1 MLIAYLDE
9 FGHQGPYISHSHP
22 KFKTHPAFGY
32 AGYVLPA
39 ENVRKFGGYFE
50 HIKENLLQWEIQQ
63 AEAHPRRWEKKGAA
77 LLTTSNNHKYGGEIR
92 PALNRIYRRLGEL
105 NGEIF
110 FYGQQKPIGPLSV
123 TKESSQDRENHCLIQ
138 SINRL
143 GTYAAQAGKRLLVI
157 MDATD
162 TDNRERAVAT
172 LGKTIYDRSNKDN
185 RSIIE
190 VPLQA
195 DSRLYGTLQLAD
207 WTCALI
213 GRLADYHF
221 AEDSEFSW
229 AVDLGRSIFTKAQ
242 PTSRSVI
249 WSNSPAKD
257 SRCFPNHLIQAERFR
272 EIEARN
278 EQRYK

>member
-1 MLIAYLDE
+1 
-9 FGHQGPYISHSHP
+9 
-22 KFKTHPAFGY
+22 
-32 AGYVLPA
+32 
-39 ENVRKFGGYFE
+39 
-50 HIKENLLQWEIQQ
+50 
-63 AEAHPRRWEKKGAA
+63 
-77 LLTTSNNHKYGGEIR
+77 
-92 PALNRIYRRLGEL
+92 
-105 NGEIF
+105 
-110 FYGQQKPIGPLSV
+110 
-123 TKESSQDRENHCLIQ
+123 
-138 SINRL
+138 
-143 GTYAAQAGKRLLVI
+143 

-257 SRCFPNHLIQAERFR
+257 SRCFPKHLIQAERFR

-278 EQRYK
+278 EQRKKRQSEKNTTMLQKMVQPGSPAFEKLTRITQNNVTND